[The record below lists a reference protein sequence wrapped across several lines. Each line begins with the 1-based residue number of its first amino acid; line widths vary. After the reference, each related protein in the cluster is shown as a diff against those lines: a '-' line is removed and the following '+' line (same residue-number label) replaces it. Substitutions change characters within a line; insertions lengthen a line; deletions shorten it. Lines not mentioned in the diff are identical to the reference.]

1 MSSEGNMNGNEETI
15 SKKREGK
22 TLLISN
28 EEKID
33 INYEGIE
40 DVHTTNNGSRFIV
53 FNSLENAKF
62 AYESLIEKNVK
73 VKYSYY
79 KLFFRLKNID
89 FANTDYNTLK
99 TKIHNILKE
108 KNIEVLYFKFYTK
121 NKMLLG
127 SGDLTT
133 DTKVSFDALINLN
146 EIKFDESS
154 NITFYRF
161 KIKSND
167 KFKQTAHQE
176 VS

>member
-62 AYESLIEKNVK
+62 AYESLVEKNVK

-89 FANTDYNTLK
+89 FSNTDYNTLK
-99 TKIHNILKE
+99 N
-108 KNIEVLYFKFYTK
+108 
-121 NKMLLG
+121 
-127 SGDLTT
+127 
-133 DTKVSFDALINLN
+133 
-146 EIKFDESS
+146 
-154 NITFYRF
+154 
-161 KIKSND
+161 KIKIFYSI
-167 KFKQTAHQE
+167 
-176 VS
+176 